1 MSTEIE
7 NPETPVEATT
17 TPAAPEETAEAVADE
32 GQKPQ
37 RKRRDGDEEVTDE
50 QLMEMFDFSKTIP
63 RVERP
68 SKEAHQAKINE
79 LNAQITELEA
89 KRDAITEQINNASAS
104 AKADDGLMAVKK
116 ELESLFQTR
125 SVLDNERKALI
136 AAQKQLRANLDK
148 LAAEKKSASQSVKY
162 NSLEDIN
169 KAINDLQRL
178 QSTTS
183 MSLSD
188 EKKLLKEID
197 ALTASKRMI
206 ATIDSKKSS
215 MEEGKKSREEINA
228 ALDLK
233 KKEMDSIYKQ
243 IDAQKK
249 IQNEINAKHDEQ
261 RSIIPGL
268 VQQRNEI
275 RGETNKIKTEIRALR
290 DQFRTDN
297 NAWYL
302 STRAQK
308 LQRKQQYEEEKARR
322 EAEYAAKAA
331 EREAEE
337 AKKIPYEE
345 EMGLC
350 DYLVKYLENTYV
362 NPSSGK
368 KGKEEKSSSSNK
380 ETKKIV
386 DDPFANFK
394 PMKKND
400 EEEENYFKK
409 SGGKT
414 KRNRAKKTVAEV
426 KFELNID
433 TFEQFGL
440 LSLNPPLSFSDVPA
454 KIDELKS
461 KKEWYSKQPRGS
473 VPTAKDIRKATEAE
487 NAKYKQKSN
496 GNKNNKKNSAAASSD
511 EDFVPLGS
519 AVAAAPAVPVS
530 WGKK

>member
-1 MSTEIE
+1 M
-7 NPETPVEATT
+7 
-17 TPAAPEETAEAVADE
+17 
-32 GQKPQ
+32 G
-37 RKRRDGDEEVTDE
+37 
-50 QLMEMFDFSKTIP
+50 
-63 RVERP
+63 
-68 SKEAHQAKINE
+68 
-79 LNAQITELEA
+79 
-89 KRDAITEQINNASAS
+89 
-104 AKADDGLMAVKK
+104 
-116 ELESLFQTR
+116 
-125 SVLDNERKALI
+125 
-136 AAQKQLRANLDK
+136 
-148 LAAEKKSASQSVKY
+148 
-162 NSLEDIN
+162 
-169 KAINDLQRL
+169 
-178 QSTTS
+178 
-183 MSLSD
+183 
-188 EKKLLKEID
+188 
-197 ALTASKRMI
+197 
-206 ATIDSKKSS
+206 
-215 MEEGKKSREEINA
+215 
-228 ALDLK
+228 
-233 KKEMDSIYKQ
+233 
-243 IDAQKK
+243 KK

-350 DYLVKYLENTYV
+350 DYLVKYLENTYI

-368 KGKEEKSSSSNK
+368 KGKEEKSSSSSK

-409 SGGKT
+409 SCGKT

-530 WGKK
+530 WGISREYMNEFIVN